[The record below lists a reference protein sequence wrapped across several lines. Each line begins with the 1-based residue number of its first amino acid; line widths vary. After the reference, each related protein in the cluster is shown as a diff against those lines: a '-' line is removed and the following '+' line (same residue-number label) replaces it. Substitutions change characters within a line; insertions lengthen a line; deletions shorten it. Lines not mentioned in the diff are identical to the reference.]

1 MLSSILAPLAAV
13 RFEAWE
19 GGAPVTY
26 TAANGTPPSPA
37 ALKDY
42 IGSYSNDELNSKW
55 ILVVQNGK
63 LIRQQ
68 WMAEDQELEPAFPD
82 GFIGD
87 LSEGKFLMHFNRDR
101 IGRVTSL
108 DVATDMV
115 RPMRFVKTEN
125 GSAAK

>member
-1 MLSSILAPLAAV
+1 
-13 RFEAWE
+13 
-19 GGAPVTY
+19 
-26 TAANGTPPSPA
+26 
-37 ALKDY
+37 
-42 IGSYSNDELNSKW
+42 
-55 ILVVQNGK
+55 LVVQNGK